1 MRFVTRKTIDKYL
14 EKVPDIQGGWES
26 FHPQQAIPVL
36 PRIPILNP
44 SGPTYLLYGKAEKEF
59 DKRKPSIDYFYL
71 AEKNAEERR
80 LQQLIHFNEGY
91 KTSSH

>member
-1 MRFVTRKTIDKYL
+1 MLNRWCNEVNSINLAFFNLKRICRKSNILK
-14 EKVPDIQGGWES
+14 GGRGRKPKREIEGYAFLIS
-26 FHPQQAIPVL
+26 L
-36 PRIPILNP
+36 
-44 SGPTYLLYGKAEKEF
+44 KEF